1 MTAETRELSGPLP
14 RGYLPQGCID
24 PSRPADDIQLLQS
37 GQEYWFETF
46 ETWFQGR
53 ITVLND
59 VDGFPAYIYPTE
71 ADVIEELT
79 SEPCIANE
87 DPEIWGSCRC
97 LDCDDEIGWDNNR
110 DFLYGRKV
118 IWNSS
123 GGGIEGTR
131 LPVPPELRGNGS

>member
-1 MTAETRELSGPLP
+1 MTAETHDLSGPLP

-24 PSRPADDIQLLQS
+24 PSRPAADIQLLQS

-46 ETWFQGR
+46 ETLVQGR

-71 ADVIEELT
+71 PDVIEELM
-79 SEPCIANE
+79 SESCIANE

-97 LDCDDEIGWDNNR
+97 LDCNDEIGWANNT
-110 DFLYGRKV
+110 DFLFGRKA
-118 IWNSS
+118 IWHPN
-123 GGGIEGTR
+123 GGWIEGDR
-131 LPVPPELRGNGS
+131 LPVPAERRA